1 MSSES
6 ADKVAVITG
15 ASRGLGAGIA
25 ETFAASGL
33 RLGLCARSQPVLA
46 DSDRVVARTLD
57 VVDGDAVD
65 AFAEAVVE
73 QHGGIDLWIN
83 NAGILEPVD
92 QLRDI
97 SSADFRRHLEVN
109 VLGVFHGTRAFVRHL
124 RTAGRPGVLLN
135 ISSGAARAPYSG
147 WSAYCAG
154 KAAVDRMTEVVALE
168 EESAGLLTAYS
179 VAPGIIDTD
188 MQALIR
194 GTTAD
199 RFPDVERFRQLKADD
214 AFASAES
221 VAQELLALAFDP
233 AAARDQVCI
242 DLRG

>member
-1 MSSES
+1 MSAAE
-6 ADKVAVITG
+6 ANRVAVITG

-25 ETFAASGL
+25 REMARRGL

-46 DSDRVVARTLD
+46 DSEEVVSQTLD
-57 VVDGDAVD
+57 VTSADAVD
-65 AFAEAVVE
+65 AFADAVVE
-73 QHGGIDLWIN
+73 RFGGIDLWIN

-92 QLRDI
+92 PLREID
-97 SSADFRRHLEVN
+97 SADFRRHLDVN

-124 RTAGRPGVLLN
+124 RAAGRPGVLLN
-135 ISSGAARAPYSG
+135 ISSGAARAPYQG

-168 EESAGLLTAYS
+168 ERDAGLLTAYS
-179 VAPGIIDTD
+179 VAPGIIDTT
-188 MQALIR
+188 MQELIR
-194 GTTAD
+194 GMSPD

-214 AFASAES
+214 AFATPED
-221 VAQELLALAFDP
+221 VASKLLALAFDP
-233 AAARDQVCI
+233 ASSRDQVCI